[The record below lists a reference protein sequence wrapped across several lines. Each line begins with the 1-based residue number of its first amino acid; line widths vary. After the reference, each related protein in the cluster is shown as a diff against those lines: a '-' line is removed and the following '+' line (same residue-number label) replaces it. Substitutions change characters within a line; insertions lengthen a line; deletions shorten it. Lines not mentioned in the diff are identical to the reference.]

1 MNNKLLCGYFE
12 CRHGEE
18 PRRTLA
24 DMQEE
29 MKKLNADIRA
39 LANIN
44 VCEPIK
50 IAAQA
55 DLMEQKARLLAEMHE
70 ELNRMYC

>member
-1 MNNKLLCGYFE
+1 MNNKLLCGYLE
-12 CRHGEE
+12 CWKAEK
-18 PRRTLA
+18 PRRTFA

-29 MKKLNADIRA
+29 MKKLKADIRA
-39 LANIN
+39 LANMN

-50 IAAQA
+50 IAARA

-70 ELNRMYC
+70 ELNRMYY